1 MNTHDNNDRKGDL
14 RWGAA
19 AWLIGLPLPIV
30 ILALLFGGC
39 GQTRG
44 ENPAQAVPYHAF
56 SR

>member
-1 MNTHDNNDRKGDL
+1 MFTRTNPRKGDL

-39 GQTRG
+39 GRLHSAP
-44 ENPAQAVPYHAF
+44 PAQVVHSQA
-56 SR
+56 SLR

>member
-1 MNTHDNNDRKGDL
+1 MQADTTKRKGNL

-39 GQTRG
+39 
-44 ENPAQAVPYHAF
+44 NH
-56 SR
+56 